1 MILKGIIYEPPT
13 KCDHPSASNGCVPMA
28 KRGMMDQYMD
38 IKAEHPDSV
47 LFFRMGD
54 FYEQF
59 HDDAVVASEVLG
71 LALTSRDKKA
81 SEPIP
86 MAGFP
91 WHALE
96 DNLRQMLQAG
106 FKVCVAEQEEELRE
120 GAKLLERVVTRI
132 YTPGSL
138 YEESLIGVDEV
149 AGLAAI
155 SLKGDGVG
163 LAILDASTGYVWTVE
178 HHGDERWSRLLDDLL
193 RSNPKELIFS
203 PRDADREEVRSVI
216 SQIDG
221 ITLSQ
226 HTSSRKKGQD
236 ALKNILDVAD
246 LGHIDL
252 GDSPLAM
259 DAAGLAADYLAAMH
273 IVDSIDFREIEIMRP
288 EGNMILDQTT
298 LRNLEL
304 TQTLAGEKE
313 GSLLGAIDKCRT
325 SMGRRTLKQWLLR
338 PLADKEKIEQ
348 RQDAVASL
356 ARSSRRLDELRNSLK
371 GLRDMERLAT
381 QLSYNRSGGRDLVA
395 IGLALERMPR
405 LKALCMEVD
414 DSLLTTLSA
423 DLDVLEM
430 MRIDI
435 QANLNDEQ
443 PLSLRDGG
451 IIREGIDAK
460 LDELR
465 KAAAVGHKWFK
476 DLEVKERA
484 RLDIPS
490 LKVRHNRQ
498 IGWYIEVTK
507 THLSKVPED
516 WNRRQQM
523 TNGNRYVT
531 EELVEWQDKLVTAAT
546 KANAIEYDMFR
557 DLRDRCREKSR
568 TLGMISSNVAQ
579 IDVLQCFAEIARNR
593 SWTRPTIFEDE
604 RLVAK
609 GLRHPV
615 LEAQSGF
622 VPNDLKLD
630 KKRRFLLITGP
641 NMGGKS
647 THLRC
652 AALLSVLAQSGSFV
666 PASSAQV
673 GLVDRIFTRVGA
685 SDDIRRGRSTFMME
699 MMEVAHILKR
709 ATNKSLILL
718 DEIGRGTSTFDGLSI
733 AWSVTEDI
741 CKRIGA
747 RTLFATH
754 YHQLIGLEGDAE
766 GLVNVH
772 VQVAESDGELK
783 FLHTVSDGPCD
794 DSYGVQVA
802 ALAGLPRHVVE
813 RSSDLLGFLERQ
825 AQGAKAGEK
834 GAPTAR
840 SAGQSSL
847 LGFVGQPQVRIE
859 KDELGEALKKAISS
873 IDPDTMSPRQAHDA
887 LYELLRLMEG
897 EQ

>member
-1 MILKGIIYEPPT
+1 M
-13 KCDHPSASNGCVPMA
+13 S

-38 IKAEHPDSV
+38 IKKEHPDSV

-59 HDDAVVASEVLG
+59 HDDAVVSSEVLG
-71 LALTSRDKKA
+71 ITLTSRDKKA
-81 SEPIP
+81 EEPIP

-106 FKVCVAEQEEELRE
+106 HKVCVAEQEEKLRE
-120 GAKLLERVVTRI
+120 GAKLLERVVTRV

-138 YEESLIGVDEV
+138 YEESLIGTDEV

-155 SLKGDGVG
+155 CVKAEGVG
-163 LAILDASTGYVWTVE
+163 IAILDASTGHVWTME
-178 HHGDERWSRLLDDLL
+178 HTGDERWDRLLDDLL
-193 RSNPKELIFS
+193 RSSPREVIFS
-203 PRDADREEVRSVI
+203 PRDAEREEVRKVI
-216 SQIDG
+216 SQLDG
-221 ITLSQ
+221 VTLSQ
-226 HTSSRKKGQD
+226 HNSSKRKGES
-236 ALKNILDVAD
+236 ALKNVLEVAD

-259 DAAGLAADYLAAMH
+259 DAAGLAADYLATMH
-273 IVDSIDFREIEIMRP
+273 VVDSIDVKEVEIMQP
-288 EGNMILDQTT
+288 DGNMVLDQTT

-313 GSLLGAIDKCRT
+313 GSLLGAIDRCRT
-325 SMGRRTLKQWLLR
+325 SMGRRMLKQWILR
-338 PLADKEKIEQ
+338 PLANKERIEA

-356 ARSSRRLDELRNSLK
+356 ARSSRRLDEIRNSLR
-371 GLRDMERLAT
+371 GLRDLERLAT
-381 QLSYNRSGGRDLVA
+381 QLSYNRSGGRDIVA
-395 IGLALERMPR
+395 IGLALERMPKIK
-405 LKALCMEVD
+405 LLCQEMD
-414 DSLLTTLSA
+414 DELLNTISS
-423 DLDVLEM
+423 DLDILEM

-451 IIREGIDAK
+451 LIREGIDSK

-465 KAAAVGHKWFK
+465 TAAAVGHKWFK
-476 DLEVKERA
+476 DLEIKERA
-484 RLDIPS
+484 RLEIPS

-498 IGWYIEVTK
+498 IGWFIEVTK
-507 THLSKVPED
+507 THLSKVPEE
-516 WNRRQQM
+516 WKRKQQM
-523 TNGNRYVT
+523 TNGNRYT
-531 EELVEWQDKLVTAAT
+531 TDDLVEWEDRLLTAAS
-546 KANAIEYDMFR
+546 KANSMEYDMFR
-557 DLRDRCREKSR
+557 DLRDRCRDNSR
-568 TLGMISSNVAQ
+568 ALGLVSTNVAQ
-579 IDVLQCFAEIARNR
+579 VDVLQCFAEVARTR
-593 SWTRPTIFEDE
+593 SWTRPTIHDDD

-615 LEAQSGF
+615 LEIQTGF
-622 VPNDLKLD
+622 VPNDIRLD
-630 KKRRFLLITGP
+630 KKRKFLLITGP

-652 AALLSVLAQSGSFV
+652 AALLSVLAQAGSFV

-673 GLVDRIFTRVGA
+673 GMVDRIFTRVGA

-709 ATNKSLILL
+709 ATPNSLILL

-741 CKRIGA
+741 CSRIGA

-754 YHQLIGLEGDAE
+754 YHQLIGLEGDAD

-772 VQVAESDGELK
+772 VQVAESEGELK
-783 FLHTVSDGPCD
+783 FLHTVADGPCD

-813 RSSDLLGFLERQ
+813 RSGDLLGFLESQ
-825 AQGAKAGEK
+825 AHGAKAGEK

-840 SAGQSSL
+840 SAGQASL
-847 LGFVGQPQVRIE
+847 LGFVGQPQVRVE
-859 KDELGEALKKAISS
+859 KDALGEAVKQALAN
-873 IDPDTMSPRQAHDA
+873 IDPDSMSPREAHDA
-887 LYELLRLMEG
+887 LYTLQKILEG
-897 EQ
+897 EK

>member
-1 MILKGIIYEPPT
+1 
-13 KCDHPSASNGCVPMA
+13 
-28 KRGMMDQYMD
+28 MD
-38 IKAEHPDSV
+38 IKKEHPDSV

-59 HDDAVVASEVLG
+59 HDDAVVSSEVLG
-71 LALTSRDKKA
+71 ITLTSRDKKA
-81 SEPIP
+81 EDPIP

-106 FKVCVAEQEEELRE
+106 HKVCVAEQEEQLRE
-120 GAKLLERVVTRI
+120 GAKLLERVVTRV

-138 YEESLIGVDEV
+138 YEESLIGTDEV

-155 SLKGDGVG
+155 CVKAEGVG
-163 LAILDASTGYVWTVE
+163 IAILDASTGHVWTME
-178 HHGDERWSRLLDDLL
+178 HTGDERWDRLLDDLL
-193 RSNPKELIFS
+193 RSSPREVIFS
-203 PRDADREEVRSVI
+203 PRDAEREEVRKVI
-216 SQIDG
+216 SQLDG
-221 ITLSQ
+221 VTLSQ
-226 HTSSRKKGQD
+226 HNSSKRKGES
-236 ALKNILDVAD
+236 ALKNVLEVAD

-259 DAAGLAADYLAAMH
+259 DAAGLAADYLATMH
-273 IVDSIDFREIEIMRP
+273 VVDSIDVKEVEIMQP
-288 EGNMILDQTT
+288 DGNMVLDQTT

-313 GSLLGAIDKCRT
+313 GSLLGAIDRCRT
-325 SMGRRTLKQWLLR
+325 SMGRRMLKQWILR
-338 PLADKEKIEQ
+338 PLANKEKIEE

-356 ARSSRRLDELRNSLK
+356 ARSSRRLDDIRNSLR
-371 GLRDMERLAT
+371 GLRDLERLAT
-381 QLSYNRSGGRDLVA
+381 QLSYNRSGGRDIVA
-395 IGLALERMPR
+395 IGLALERMPKIK
-405 LKALCMEVD
+405 LLCQEMD
-414 DSLLTTLSA
+414 DELLNTISS
-423 DLDVLEM
+423 DLDILEM

-451 IIREGIDAK
+451 LIREGVDSK

-465 KAAAVGHKWFK
+465 TAAAVGHKWFK
-476 DLEVKERA
+476 DLEIKERA
-484 RLDIPS
+484 RLEIPS

-498 IGWYIEVTK
+498 IGWFIEVTK
-507 THLSKVPED
+507 THLSKVPEE
-516 WNRRQQM
+516 WKRKQQM
-523 TNGNRYVT
+523 TNGNRYT
-531 EELVEWQDKLVTAAT
+531 TDDLVEWEDRLLTAAS
-546 KANAIEYDMFR
+546 KANSMEYDMFR
-557 DLRDRCREKSR
+557 DLRDRCRDNSR
-568 TLGMISSNVAQ
+568 ALGLVSSNVAQ
-579 IDVLQCFAEIARNR
+579 VDVLQCFAEVARTR
-593 SWTRPTIFEDE
+593 SWTRPTIHDDD

-615 LEAQSGF
+615 LEIQTGF
-622 VPNDLKLD
+622 VPNDIRLD
-630 KKRRFLLITGP
+630 KKRKFLLITGP

-652 AALLSVLAQSGSFV
+652 AALLSVLAQAGSFV

-673 GLVDRIFTRVGA
+673 GMVDRIFTRVGA

-709 ATNKSLILL
+709 ATPNSLILL

-741 CKRIGA
+741 CSRIGA

-754 YHQLIGLEGDAE
+754 YHQLIGLEGDAA

-783 FLHTVSDGPCD
+783 FLHTVADGPCD

-813 RSSDLLGFLERQ
+813 RSGDLLGFLESQ
-825 AQGAKAGEK
+825 AHGAKAGEK

-840 SAGQSSL
+840 SAGQASL

-859 KDELGEALKKAISS
+859 KDALGEAVKQALSN
-873 IDPDTMSPRQAHDA
+873 IDPDSMSPREAHDA
-887 LYELLRLMEG
+887 LYTLQKILEG
-897 EQ
+897 EK

>member
-1 MILKGIIYEPPT
+1 
-13 KCDHPSASNGCVPMA
+13 
-28 KRGMMDQYMD
+28 MDQYMD
-38 IKAEHPDSV
+38 IKSEHPDSV

-59 HDDAVVASEVLG
+59 HDDAEVASEVLG

-81 SEPIP
+81 ADPIP

-96 DNLRQMLQAG
+96 DNLRQMLHAG
-106 FKVCVAEQEEELRE
+106 YKVCVAEQEEELRP
-120 GAKLLERVVTRI
+120 GAKLLERVVTRV

-138 YEESLIGVDEV
+138 YEESLIGTDDV
-149 AGLAAI
+149 ANLASIHVKAEGI
-155 SLKGDGVG
+155 G
-163 LAILDASTGYVWTVE
+163 LAILDASTGRVWTVE
-178 HHGDERWSRLLDDLL
+178 HKGEEKWSRLLDDLL
-193 RSNPKELIFS
+193 RSNPKEVVFS
-203 PRDADREEVRSVI
+203 PQDADREELRYVI
-216 SQIDG
+216 SQLDG
-221 ITLSQ
+221 ATFSQ
-226 HTSSRKKGQD
+226 HSSSKKKGET
-236 ALKNILDVAD
+236 ALKSILEVAD

-252 GDSPLAM
+252 NDSPLAM
-259 DAAGLAADYLAAMH
+259 AAAGLAADYLAAMH
-273 IVDSIDFREIEIMRP
+273 IVDSVDVRDIEIMHP

-304 TQTLAGEKE
+304 TQTLSGEKE
-313 GSLLGAIDKCRT
+313 GSLIGSIDKCRT
-325 SMGRRTLKQWLLR
+325 SMGRRMLKQWLLR
-338 PLADKEKIEQ
+338 PLANIEQ
-348 RQDAVASL
+348 IQLRQESVSIIS
-356 ARSSRRLDELRNSLK
+356 RSSKRIDMLRESLK
-371 GLRDMERLAT
+371 GLRDMERLST

-405 LKALCMEVD
+405 LKSICQESGD
-414 DSLLTTLSA
+414 KLLDNLSQE
-423 DLDVLEM
+423 LDILEL
-430 MRIDI
+430 MRVDI

-451 IIREGIDAK
+451 LIREGINQD

-465 KAAAVGHKWFK
+465 KAAALGHQWFK
-476 DLEVKERA
+476 DLESKERI
-484 RLDIPS
+484 RLQIPS

-507 THLSKVPED
+507 THLDKVPED
-516 WNRRQQM
+516 WKRKQQM
-523 TNGNRYVT
+523 TNGNRYIT
-531 EELVEWQDKLVTAAT
+531 EELVEWEDRLMNAAS
-546 KANAIEYDMFR
+546 KANTIEYNMFR

-568 TLGMISSNVAQ
+568 TLGMISSNVAK
-579 IDVLQCFAEIARNR
+579 IDVLQSFAYIARSR
-593 SWTRPTIFEDE
+593 SWNRPTIHSDD
-604 RLVAK
+604 RLTAK

-615 LEAQSGF
+615 LETQSNF

-652 AALLSVLAQSGSFV
+652 AALLTVLAQAGSFV
-666 PASSAQV
+666 PAISAQV

-709 ATNKSLILL
+709 STSKSLILL

-741 CKRIGA
+741 CKRIRA

-772 VQVAESDGELK
+772 GQVAESNGELK
-783 FLHTVSDGPCD
+783 FLHTVADGPCD

-802 ALAGLPRHVVE
+802 ALAGLPRHVLE
-813 RSSDLLGFLERQ
+813 RSNDLLGFLEKQ

-834 GAPTAR
+834 GTPLAR
-840 SAGQSSL
+840 SVGQSSL
-847 LGFVGQPQVRIE
+847 MGFVGQPQIRVE
-859 KDELGEALKKAISS
+859 KDAVAEQLKSALFEL
-873 IDPDTMSPRQAHDA
+873 DPDSLSPRQAQEE
-887 LYELLRLMEG
+887 LYRLLSILEG
-897 EQ
+897 EK

>member
-1 MILKGIIYEPPT
+1 M
-13 KCDHPSASNGCVPMA
+13 S

-38 IKAEHPDSV
+38 IKKEHPDSV

-59 HDDAVVASEVLG
+59 HDDAVVSSEVLG
-71 LALTSRDKKA
+71 ITLTSRDKKA
-81 SEPIP
+81 EDPIP

-106 FKVCVAEQEEELRE
+106 HKVCVAEQEEQLRE
-120 GAKLLERVVTRI
+120 GAKLLERVVTRV

-138 YEESLIGVDEV
+138 YEESLIGTDEV

-155 SLKGDGVG
+155 CVKAEGVG
-163 LAILDASTGYVWTVE
+163 IAILDASTGHVWTME
-178 HHGDERWSRLLDDLL
+178 HTGDERWDRLLDDLL
-193 RSNPKELIFS
+193 RSSPREVIFS
-203 PRDADREEVRSVI
+203 PRDAEREEVRKVI
-216 SQIDG
+216 SQLDG
-221 ITLSQ
+221 VTLSQ
-226 HTSSRKKGQD
+226 HNSSKRKGES
-236 ALKNILDVAD
+236 ALKNVLEVAD

-259 DAAGLAADYLAAMH
+259 DAAGLAADYLATMH
-273 IVDSIDFREIEIMRP
+273 VVDSIDVKEVEIMQP
-288 EGNMILDQTT
+288 DGNMVLDQTT

-313 GSLLGAIDKCRT
+313 GSLLGAIDRCRT
-325 SMGRRTLKQWLLR
+325 SMGRRMLKQWILR
-338 PLADKEKIEQ
+338 PLANKEKIEA

-356 ARSSRRLDELRNSLK
+356 ARSSRRLDDIRNSLR
-371 GLRDMERLAT
+371 GLRDLERLAT
-381 QLSYNRSGGRDLVA
+381 QLSYNRSGGRDIVA
-395 IGLALERMPR
+395 IGLALERMPKIK
-405 LKALCMEVD
+405 LLCQEMD
-414 DSLLTTLSA
+414 DELLNTISS
-423 DLDVLEM
+423 DLDILEM

-435 QANLNDEQ
+435 QANLNDVQ

-451 IIREGIDAK
+451 LIREGVDSK

-465 KAAAVGHKWFK
+465 TAAAVGHKWFK
-476 DLEVKERA
+476 DLEIKERA
-484 RLDIPS
+484 RLEIPS

-498 IGWYIEVTK
+498 IGWFIEVTK
-507 THLSKVPED
+507 THLSKVPEE
-516 WNRRQQM
+516 WKRKQQM
-523 TNGNRYVT
+523 TNGNRYT
-531 EELVEWQDKLVTAAT
+531 TDDLVEWEDRLLTAAS
-546 KANAIEYDMFR
+546 KANSMEYDMFR
-557 DLRDRCREKSR
+557 DLRDRCRDNSR
-568 TLGMISSNVAQ
+568 ALGLVSSNVAQ
-579 IDVLQCFAEIARNR
+579 IDVLQCFAEVARTR
-593 SWTRPTIFEDE
+593 SWTRPTIHDDD

-615 LEAQSGF
+615 LEIQTGF
-622 VPNDLKLD
+622 VPNDIRLD
-630 KKRRFLLITGP
+630 KKRKFLLITGP

-652 AALLSVLAQSGSFV
+652 AALLSVLAQAGSFV
-666 PASSAQV
+666 PANSAQV
-673 GLVDRIFTRVGA
+673 GMVDRIFTRVGA

-709 ATNKSLILL
+709 ATPNSLILL

-741 CKRIGA
+741 CSRIGA

-754 YHQLIGLEGDAE
+754 YHQLIGLEGDAA

-783 FLHTVSDGPCD
+783 FLHTVADGPCD

-813 RSSDLLGFLERQ
+813 RSGDLLGFLERQ
-825 AQGAKAGEK
+825 AHGAKAGEK

-840 SAGQSSL
+840 SAGQASL

-859 KDELGEALKKAISS
+859 KDALGEAVKQALSN
-873 IDPDTMSPRQAHDA
+873 IDPDSMSPREAHDA
-887 LYELLRLMEG
+887 LYTLQKILEG
-897 EQ
+897 EK

>member
-1 MILKGIIYEPPT
+1 M
-13 KCDHPSASNGCVPMA
+13 S

-38 IKAEHPDSV
+38 IKKEHPDSV

-59 HDDAVVASEVLG
+59 HDDAVVSSEVLG
-71 LALTSRDKKA
+71 ITLTSRDKKA
-81 SEPIP
+81 EDPIP

-106 FKVCVAEQEEELRE
+106 HKVCVAEQEEQLRE
-120 GAKLLERVVTRI
+120 GAKLLERVVTRV

-138 YEESLIGVDEV
+138 YEESLIGTDEV

-155 SLKGDGVG
+155 CVKAEGVG
-163 LAILDASTGYVWTVE
+163 IAILDASTGHVWTME
-178 HHGDERWSRLLDDLL
+178 HTGDERWDRLLDDLL
-193 RSNPKELIFS
+193 RSSPREVIFS
-203 PRDADREEVRSVI
+203 PRDAEREEVRKVI
-216 SQIDG
+216 SQLDG
-221 ITLSQ
+221 VTLSQ
-226 HTSSRKKGQD
+226 HNSSKRKGES
-236 ALKNILDVAD
+236 ALKNVLEVAD

-259 DAAGLAADYLAAMH
+259 DAAGLAADYLATMH
-273 IVDSIDFREIEIMRP
+273 VVDSIDVKEVEIMQP
-288 EGNMILDQTT
+288 DGNMVLDQTT

-313 GSLLGAIDKCRT
+313 GSLLGAIDRCRT
-325 SMGRRTLKQWLLR
+325 SMGRRMLKQWILR
-338 PLADKEKIEQ
+338 PLANKEKIEA

-356 ARSSRRLDELRNSLK
+356 ARSSRRLDDIRNSLR
-371 GLRDMERLAT
+371 GLRDLERLAT
-381 QLSYNRSGGRDLVA
+381 QLSYNRSGGRDIVA
-395 IGLALERMPR
+395 IGLALERMPKIK
-405 LKALCMEVD
+405 LLCQEMD
-414 DSLLTTLSA
+414 DELLNTISSE
-423 DLDVLEM
+423 LDILEL

-451 IIREGIDAK
+451 LIREGVDSK

-465 KAAAVGHKWFK
+465 TAAAVGHKWFK
-476 DLEVKERA
+476 DLEIKERA
-484 RLDIPS
+484 RLEIPS

-498 IGWYIEVTK
+498 IGWFIEVTK

-516 WNRRQQM
+516 WKRKQQM
-523 TNGNRYVT
+523 TNGNRYT
-531 EELVEWQDKLVTAAT
+531 TDDLVEWEDRLLTAAS
-546 KANAIEYDMFR
+546 KANSMEYDMFR
-557 DLRDRCREKSR
+557 DLRDRCRDNSR
-568 TLGMISSNVAQ
+568 ALGLVSSNVAQ
-579 IDVLQCFAEIARNR
+579 IDVLQCFAEVARTR
-593 SWTRPTIFEDE
+593 SWTRPTIHDDD

-615 LEAQSGF
+615 LEIQTGF
-622 VPNDLKLD
+622 VPNDIRLD
-630 KKRRFLLITGP
+630 KKRKFLLITGP

-652 AALLSVLAQSGSFV
+652 AALLSVLAQAGSFV

-673 GLVDRIFTRVGA
+673 GMVDRIFTRVGA

-709 ATNKSLILL
+709 ASDKSLILL

-741 CKRIGA
+741 CRRIGA

-754 YHQLIGLEGDAE
+754 YHQLIGLEGEAE

-783 FLHTVSDGPCD
+783 FLHTVADGPCD

-813 RSSDLLGFLERQ
+813 RSNDLLGFLEQQ
-825 AQGAKAGEK
+825 AHGAKAGEK

-847 LGFVGQPQVRIE
+847 LGFVGQPQIRVE
-859 KDELGEALKKAISS
+859 KDALGEALKQSLAS
-873 IDPDTMSPRQAHDA
+873 IDPDMMSPRQAHDA
-887 LYELLRLMEG
+887 LYELLKMMEG
-897 EQ
+897 EK

>member
-1 MILKGIIYEPPT
+1 
-13 KCDHPSASNGCVPMA
+13 MA

-38 IKAEHPDSV
+38 IKTEHPDSI

-59 HDDAVVASEVLG
+59 HEDAVVTSEVLG
-71 LALTSRDKKA
+71 LSLTSRDKKA

-96 DNLRQMLQAG
+96 DNLRNMLQAG
-106 FKVCVAEQEEELRE
+106 FKVCVAEQEESLRP
-120 GAKLLERVVTRI
+120 GAKLLERVVTRV

-138 YEESLIGVDEV
+138 YEESLIGVDDV
-149 AGLAAI
+149 ANLAAVCVKSEGIGLA
-155 SLKGDGVG
+155 V
-163 LAILDASTGYVWTVE
+163 LDASTGYVWTVE
-178 HHGDERWSRLLDDLL
+178 HRGKEMWSRLLDDLL
-193 RSNPKELIFS
+193 RSNPRELVFS
-203 PRDADREEVRSVI
+203 PRDADRDEMRSI
-216 SQIDG
+216 
-221 ITLSQ
+221 LSQ
-226 HTSSRKKGQD
+226 LDGVTYSQHSSSRKKGEK
-236 ALKNILDVAD
+236 ALKSILEVAD

-259 DAAGLAADYLAAMH
+259 DAAGLAADYIASMH
-273 IVDSIDFREIEIMRP
+273 IVDALDVREVEIIRP
-288 EGNMILDQTT
+288 EGSMIIDQTT

-304 TQTLAGEKE
+304 IQTLSGEKE
-313 GSLLGAIDKCRT
+313 GSLLGSIDNCKT
-325 SMGRRTLKQWLLR
+325 SMGRRKLKEWLLR
-338 PLADKEKIEQ
+338 PLAVKSDIES
-348 RQDAVASL
+348 RQDSVAAL
-356 ARSSRRLDELRNSLK
+356 ARSSRRLDELRQALK

-381 QLSYNRSGGRDLVA
+381 QLSYNRSAGRDLVA
-395 IGLALERMPR
+395 IALALERMPKI
-405 LKALCMEVD
+405 KALCIEVN
-414 DSLLTTLSA
+414 DSLLT
-423 DLDVLEM
+423 DLGSNIDSLEM

-451 IIREGIDAK
+451 LIREGISEQ

-465 KAAAVGHKWFK
+465 KAAASGHKWFK
-476 DLEVKERA
+476 DLESRERI

-507 THLSKVPED
+507 THLSKVPEE
-516 WNRRQQM
+516 WRRKQQM

-531 EELVEWQDKLVTAAT
+531 DDLIEWEDKLLTADS

-557 DLRDRCREKSR
+557 ELRDRCREKSR
-568 TLGMISSNVAQ
+568 ILGAISSNIAKL
-579 IDVLQCFAEIARNR
+579 DVLQCFANVARNR
-593 SWTRPTIFEDE
+593 MWTRPSITDDDKLI
-604 RLVAK
+604 AK

-622 VPNDLKLD
+622 VPNDIKLD
-630 KKRRFLLITGP
+630 KKRKFLLITGP

-647 THLRC
+647 TYLRC
-652 AALLSVLAQSGSFV
+652 AALLSILAQSGSFV
-666 PASSAQV
+666 PATSAQV

-699 MMEVAHILKR
+699 MMEVAHILKT
-709 ATNKSLILL
+709 ATNRSLVLL

-741 CKRIGA
+741 CARIKS

-754 YHQLIGLEGDAE
+754 YHQLVGLEGDAT

-772 VQVAESDGELK
+772 VQVAESSEGLR
-783 FLHTVSDGPCD
+783 FLHTVADGPCD

-802 ALAGLPRHVVE
+802 SLAGLPRHVVE
-813 RSSDLLGFLERQ
+813 RASDLLGFLENQ
-825 AQGAKAGEK
+825 AHGAKAGEK
-834 GAPTAR
+834 GAPVAR
-840 SAGQSSL
+840 GAGQASL
-847 LGFVGQPQVRIE
+847 MGFLNQPQIVME
-859 KDELGEALKKAISS
+859 KDPVVEAIRNKLSNIN
-873 IDPDTMSPRQAHDA
+873 PDTLTPRQAMEE
-887 LYELLRLMEG
+887 LYNILNMMEDDS
-897 EQ
+897 